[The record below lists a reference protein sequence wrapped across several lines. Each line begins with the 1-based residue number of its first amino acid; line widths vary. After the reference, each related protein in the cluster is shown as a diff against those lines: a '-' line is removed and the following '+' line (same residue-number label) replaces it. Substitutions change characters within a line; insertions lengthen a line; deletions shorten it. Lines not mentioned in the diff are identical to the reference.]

1 MGRNLNGLNLVVE
14 VEGDSLVVDSQP
26 LLDLEGEYGQLGPG
40 EAGQKGQELQQQHPG
55 KDWPVTRAG
64 LILDSYKTANS
75 FLNKLES
82 RI

>member
-14 VEGDSLVVDSQP
+14 VECDSLVVDSQP

-40 EAGQKGQELQQQHPG
+40 EAGQKGQKWKQQHAG

-64 LILDSYKTANS
+64 PLHWPYL
-75 FLNKLES
+75 
-82 RI
+82 